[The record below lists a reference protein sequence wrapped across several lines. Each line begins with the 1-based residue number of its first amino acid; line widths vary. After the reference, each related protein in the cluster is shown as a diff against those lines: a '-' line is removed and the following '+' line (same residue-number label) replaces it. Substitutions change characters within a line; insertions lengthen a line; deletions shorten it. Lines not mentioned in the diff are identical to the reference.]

1 MANGHNINDQQ
12 IDLLFNCK
20 ENPTSLTI
28 INIWTK
34 PKEVALFLKLDE
46 EDETRQPSDGD
57 QGANKQTNLSTK
69 IVTVPHR
76 K

>member
-57 QGANKQTNLSTK
+57 QGAKQTNKPFNENCYGST
-69 IVTVPHR
+69 
-76 K
+76 